1 MPTLDKGYVL
11 YYYGAFSVEVRT
23 MDERPR
29 NRAKDSRIVHSEV
42 ITMKAHYRSI
52 LISILV
58 VAGLLGI
65 LAAIAI
71 PNLMAWQRRENIL
84 DRNMVVFSLAVQ
96 DYARTHAGQFPP
108 TATDAIVFAKS
119 PLQNPW
125 TGLSGQNEAWMDGT
139 ASKLGVIG
147 YEHVQP
153 DSVRVTGYGT
163 KGATLGAKWSEGGQA
178 HFTRLES
185 P

>member
-1 MPTLDKGYVL
+1 
-11 YYYGAFSVEVRT
+11 
-23 MDERPR
+23 MDGRPR
-29 NRAKDSRIVHSEV
+29 NRAKDSHTVHSE
-42 ITMKAHYRSI
+42 ITTMKTRYRCI

-84 DRNMVVFSLAVQ
+84 DGNMAVFSQAVQ
-96 DYARTHAGQFPP
+96 DYARTHEGQFPP
-108 TATDAIVFAKS
+108 TATDAIVFVKS

-125 TGLSGQNEAWMDGT
+125 TGLSGPNEAWMDG
-139 ASKLGVIG
+139 AANKLGIVG

-163 KGATLGAKWSEGGQA
+163 KGAMLGAKWRENGQF
-178 HFTRLES
+178 HFTGLES
-185 P
+185 S